1 MSPDPPRQSAKV
13 VDQNY
18 NTRLFI
24 IITVIRIQLNAKDLR
39 STKNKEFYQEPQ
51 SIKDEASHPTDPHV
65 VCPSPAGTEALCSH
79 PRGRMDHG
87 GAAGK

>member
-1 MSPDPPRQSAKV
+1 MSPDHPRQSPK
-13 VDQNY
+13 VDQKN
-18 NTRLFI
+18 NTKFFI
-24 IITVIRIQLNAKDLR
+24 IITVIHIQPNAKDLR
-39 STKNKEFYQEPQ
+39 STKNKEIYQEPQ
-51 SIKDEASHPTDPHV
+51 SIKDEAPHPTDSHV